1 MIVLVGIFV
10 GILVYVMIGPPIYG
24 KKKSRMAAIADQAYQ
39 MDEDLDHLEPKS
51 LNYQLQAAGID
62 IKPATFR
69 LLNIMGAMGVLILM
83 WLLLPGVPA
92 IAIAGIAYIAPGTW
106 LKNKLKNRGWE
117 IDKLLPM
124 ALGRIAN
131 SIQTG
136 MSIPDALDNTA
147 RILDHEGKNPLSPEL
162 TLTASEMR
170 TKEDRSEALLALARR
185 SPSISLAN
193 TAYLLRGAMESGGS
207 KYNLVLVE
215 SADRIRKVIA
225 GRNAARAKAN
235 ESMITAVF
243 VPAILVFV
251 LISLSQSPVV
261 KQSLHSFLV
270 QIVLGIAFGAMI
282 IGYFI
287 IKNIVDDAV

>member
-10 GILVYVMIGPPIYG
+10 GILVYVMIGPPING
-24 KKKSRMAAIADQAYQ
+24 KKKSKMAEIADQAYQ
-39 MDEDLDHLEPKS
+39 VDEDQKHLDPKS
-51 LNYQLQAAGID
+51 LNYQLQAAGVNM
-62 IKPATFR
+62 KPTTFR
-69 LLNIMGAMGVLILM
+69 LLNIMGAIGVLIIM

-92 IAIAGIAYIAPGTW
+92 IAIAVIAYIAPGSW
-106 LKNKLKNRGWE
+106 LKNKIKNRGWE

-147 RILDHEGKNPLSPEL
+147 RIFDHEGKNPLSPEL

-170 TKEDRSEALLALARR
+170 TKDDRGEALLALASR

-225 GRNAARAKAN
+225 GRNAAKAKAN
-235 ESMITAVF
+235 ESMITAVV
-243 VPAILVFV
+243 VPAILIFV
-251 LISLSQSPVV
+251 LISLSQSSVV

-270 QIVLGIAFGAMI
+270 QIVMGIAFGAMV

>member
-10 GILVYVMIGPPIYG
+10 GILVYVMIGPPING
-24 KKKSRMAAIADQAYQ
+24 KKKSRMAEIADQAYQ
-39 MDEDLDHLEPKS
+39 VDEGQDHLDPKS
-51 LNYQLQAAGID
+51 LNYQLQAAGVN

-69 LLNIMGAMGVLILM
+69 LLNIMGAIGVLIIM

-92 IAIAGIAYIAPGTW
+92 IAIAVIAYIAPGTW
-106 LKNKLKNRGWE
+106 LKNKIKNRGWE

-170 TKEDRSEALLALARR
+170 TKDDRGEALLALARR

-225 GRNAARAKAN
+225 GRNAAKAKAN
-235 ESMITAVF
+235 ESMITAVV
-243 VPAILVFV
+243 VPAILIFV
-251 LISLSQSPVV
+251 LISLSQSSVV

-270 QIVLGIAFGAMI
+270 QIVMGIAFGAMV